1 MTGDRSTPPSARR
14 WAWTPKVVIVLRT
27 HAAFQRRILEG
38 IIDYVREHEA
48 WEFFFEQNPDDL
60 LPRLSRAAEASG
72 VIIQSRPEI
81 EGALPRDLH
90 VPIVRLLGASPPG
103 PAVIE
108 DNRSIGRLAF
118 EHLHQLGFERV
129 AFFAR
134 LDNPVFC
141 ARYEAFREA
150 ADQVGLACH
159 DGTEVDDAHPGDWLA
174 SLPTPIGLF
183 AANDS
188 LALRAVNACNSRGI
202 RVPESIAVL
211 GVDDDELICNLATPS
226 ISSIDHG
233 MRRLGYEASALLDRL
248 MAGEAPPDQPLVIQP
263 VEVVQRQSTDTLA
276 VADPDLREALRFIR
290 RRACDGIRA
299 ADVLDHVPVSR
310 RKLEMG
316 FKRLLRRTVHEEITR
331 VRLDRA
337 RRLLRET
344 RLALPEI
351 AAASG
356 YRSAARLSEAFRR
369 QFGQTPSAFR
379 RFGKHG

>member
-1 MTGDRSTPPSARR
+1 MTMSQIAAFYAENPSVP
-14 WAWTPKVVIVLRT
+14 PKVLIGLRT
-27 HAAFQRRILEG
+27 HAAYQRRILEG
-38 IIDYVREHEA
+38 VIDYVREHEA

-72 VIIQSRPEI
+72 LLIQSQTEI
-81 EGALPRDLH
+81 EQMLPSDLH
-90 VPIVRLLGASPPG
+90 VPIVRLLAEPG
-103 PAVIE
+103 SFATVTQ
-108 DNRSIGRLAF
+108 DNQAIGRLAF
-118 EHLHQLGFERV
+118 EHLHQLGFGRL
-129 AFFAR
+129 AFFSR
-134 LDNPVFC
+134 FDNVVFH
-141 ARYEAFREA
+141 ARYHAFQAA
-150 ADQVGLACH
+150 ADRTGLEVIEARGVGDADLA
-159 DGTEVDDAHPGDWLA
+159 DWLDA
-174 SLPTPIGLF
+174 LPQPIGLF

-188 LALRAVNACNSRGI
+188 EALKAVNACNSRGI

-248 MAGEAPPDQPLVIQP
+248 MAGEAPPDQPLVIEP

-290 RRACDGIRA
+290 QRACDGIRA

-331 VRLDRA
+331 VRLARA

-379 RFGKHG
+379 RSVTP